1 MFSQKI
7 TRTDKWQSRKYTDAH
22 PKIHFL
28 KIPENFQQ
36 VVPGAVYFS
45 KLLKID
51 PQDYLLQKQLS
62 RGVLKKQLF
71 LKISQNVQERTCTGS
86 IFQ

>member
-7 TRTDKWQSRKYTDAH
+7 TRTDKWQSNKYTYAH
-22 PKIHFL
+22 QKIYFL

-36 VVPGAVYFS
+36 IVPGTVCFS

-51 PQDYLLQKQLS
+51 PQDYLLQKQSS